1 LVPPPGCGFGAR
13 HHLVQCL
20 DQARRLRGARER
32 RSDEEVE
39 REFRV
44 FWKIVGEEGRKEGV
58 EFFAKEERV
67 DDE

>member
-1 LVPPPGCGFGAR
+1 MVPSAE
-13 HHLVQCL
+13 
-20 DQARRLRGARER
+20 AM
-32 RSDEEVE
+32 
-39 REFRV
+39 